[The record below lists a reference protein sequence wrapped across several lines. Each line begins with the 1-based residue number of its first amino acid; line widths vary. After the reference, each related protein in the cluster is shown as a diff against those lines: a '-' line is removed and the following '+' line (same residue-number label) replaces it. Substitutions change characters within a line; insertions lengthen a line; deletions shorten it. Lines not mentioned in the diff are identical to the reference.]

1 MSFDLRHLNRRQLL
15 QLMLAGTGSGLLSS
29 ANAAQALAAALPGSQ
44 LRGGTL
50 IANVTPEPA
59 GLVAGI
65 NISSPAVVISASLF
79 DGLLSY
85 DNAYRPQPQLAESW
99 VTARDGKSITF
110 RLRKNVTWHDG
121 APFTSDDVKYSIENV
136 VKKTHPRGA
145 SNLSKVIGID
155 TPDPHTVVFR
165 LSGPSPVLWA
175 VLFGTETQIV
185 PKHLYEGTNP
195 LTNPWNTKPIGNGAF
210 VFKEWVRGSHV
221 LLERNPHYW
230 DKGPSGKED
239 KPYLDRVIFKMVP
252 DAASRAAALEN
263 GEIQF
268 AANNPVP
275 ESDVARLRKDPKLVL
290 DTVGWQAPAPMF
302 FFDFNYRRKTFD
314 DIRVRQ
320 AFAHAIDRAAMARIV
335 WYGLADV
342 AQSCVPSYQK
352 QFFKPGLPQYG
363 FDPKRAEQLLDEAGL
378 KRGADGIRLRIDHI
392 TEVSYGDVYLRAA
405 EFMRQQL
412 KNVGVEMKL
421 VNLDLPS
428 VIRKLYTER
437 DFDTASM
444 WYSAYPDPQ
453 IGVTRRFWSKNIKQ
467 GVPSSNASSYS
478 NPEMDR
484 IIEGIQDEGD
494 VARRQVWIERLQDF
508 VQAEVPSINLLE
520 LKFFGFYSAQLQGLR
535 KGPMLFYSSLADA
548 RLKPA

>member
-1 MSFDLRHLNRRQLL
+1 MTFDSPRITRRQIL
-15 QLMLAGTGSGLLSS
+15 QLLLASSGAGALSS
-29 ANAAQALAAALPGSQ
+29 ARAAQALAALPGSVI
-44 LRGGTL
+44 RGGTL
-50 IANVTPEPA
+50 VANVAPEPG

-65 NISSPAVVISASLF
+65 NISSPAVVISASIF
-79 DGLLSY
+79 DGLVTY
-85 DNAYRPQPQLAESW
+85 DSEYRPQPQLAESW
-99 VTARDGKSITF
+99 QTSPDGKSITF
-110 RLRKNVTWHDG
+110 NLRKNVRWHDG
-121 APFTSDDVKYSIENV
+121 TPFTSADVQYSILNV

-145 SNLSKVIGID
+145 SNLAKVTGVD

-185 PKHLYEGTNP
+185 PKHLYDGTDP
-195 LTNPWNTKPIGNGAF
+195 LTNPYNVKPVGTGAF

-221 LLERNPHYW
+221 TLQRNPDYW
-230 DKGPSGKED
+230 DKGRSGKDD
-239 KPYLDRVIFKMVP
+239 KPYLDQIVFKMIP
-252 DAASRAAALEN
+252 DSAARAVALET
-263 GEIQF
+263 GEIAF

-275 ESDVARLRKDPKLVL
+275 ESDVARLRKDPRLAL

-302 FFDFNYRRKTFD
+302 FFDFNYKRKTFD
-314 DIRVRQ
+314 DIRVRK

-335 WYGLADV
+335 WFRLADV

-352 QFFKPGLPQYG
+352 QFFKPGLPQYA
-363 FDPKRAEQLLDEAGL
+363 FDPKEAERLLDEAGL
-378 KRGADGIRLRIDHI
+378 KRGPDGVRLRIDHV
-392 TEVSYGDVYLRAA
+392 TEVAYGQVYLRAA
-405 EFMRQQL
+405 EMMRQQL
-412 KNVGVEMKL
+412 RNVGVEMTL

-478 NPEMDR
+478 NPQMDK
-484 IIEGIQDEGD
+484 IIEGIQEEGD
-494 VARRQVWIERLQDF
+494 VAKRKVLIDQLQQF
-508 VQAEVPSINLLE
+508 VQTEVPSINLLE
-520 LKFFGFYSAQLQGLR
+520 LKFFGFYSSKIAGLR
-535 KGPMLFYSSLADA
+535 KGPMLFYSTLADA
-548 RLKPA
+548 WLQA

>member
-85 DNAYRPQPQLAESW
+85 DNEYRPQPQLAESW

-145 SNLSKVIGID
+145 SNLAKVIGID

-230 DKGPSGKED
+230 DKGPSGKEN

-290 DTVGWQAPAPMF
+290 DTVGWQAPAPVF

-352 QFFKPGLPQYG
+352 QFFKPGLPQYD
-363 FDPKRAEQLLDEAGL
+363 FDPKRAEQLLDAAGL
-378 KRGADGIRLRIDHI
+378 KRGPDGVRLRIDHI

-494 VARRQVWIERLQDF
+494 VARRKVWIDRLQDF

-520 LKFFGFYSAQLQGLR
+520 LKFFGFYSARLQGLR

-548 RLKPA
+548 RLGPA

>member
-85 DNAYRPQPQLAESW
+85 DNAYCPQPQLAESW

-378 KRGADGIRLRIDHI
+378 KRGADGVRLRIDHI

-494 VARRQVWIERLQDF
+494 VARRQVWIDRLQDF

-535 KGPMLFYSSLADA
+535 KGPMLFYSSLADV